1 MVGKL
6 GKASDSEKEAEAN
19 ANTNNEKA
27 PSRAAVIHVGCRA
40 EEDSGD
46 GMRWQR
52 EGASALHT
60 DNYEVQSVYELKTK
74 LCPA

>member
-6 GKASDSEKEAEAN
+6 GTAFGGGERQHKQRTGTFA
-19 ANTNNEKA
+19 
-27 PSRAAVIHVGCRA
+27 RAVIHVGCRA

-60 DNYEVQSVYELKTK
+60 DNYEVQSVSELKTK
-74 LCPA
+74 KLCPA